1 MYGPDVDWNYA
12 LLGIASMPPL
22 EFGHNQPI
30 DNSAMHSLGSPA
42 PDCSFAREVQ
52 SQVAQMAQPMPGAES
67 MMGMPGV
74 PGADQAISPLVQMIM
89 RMPGH
94 IGLASSFFEALSNFF
109 LPQTDMLSLFDP
121 ANFGLHIDLSGVL
134 PSDHG
139 SIDLSLLPHDAP
151 LLDHLGSADLSSAH
165 SLDLASDKLNL
176 SLGGHSHFLSDHGSA
191 SVSLGS
197 QLNVSGGAAFAN
209 PRFEG
214 AGGLV
219 SGPSLSENFNAN
231 SLASNNR
238 LFSDGA
244 SISSASRSMMA
255 GGPLGG
261 GNLNSAAMPQTNIA
275 SSASSA
281 SAANVTTSVNAGAS
295 NIADNV
301 SAHGSSANNVSY
313 NVFEN
318 LTGNK
323 DVLAANNVSDSYHS
337 TVGNLHGSGS
347 DVVQKATGSAHTA
360 TNGSGT
366 SALNDNPGGL
376 HAKSMTMD
384 GLKVEHLKADAHSQ
398 IADQKIDHRIDHK
411 LDQKLDHKVEHKI
424 ADAKPDHQADAKVE
438 HKIADAKPEHQT
450 EPKVDHKVEHKVE
463 HKTAEHKPEHKA
475 ESTVAHAKPAAN
487 AGPAHAANHTASHAA
502 PSKLAQVKA
511 PVEAAVQPN
520 AIAEQ
525 NVELAQAPAG
535 QDQFGQPL
543 QQDAGATTGAENAAG
558 TDAKVDGQNDG
569 AIDKT
574 NGLNKPGTGLEK
586 SGTMAGAKVYTIRS
600 GDCLW
605 NIAKDQLGDATKWSD
620 IYKMNG
626 DVLGANPSLIRPGT
640 SIQLPGSG
648 AESAGLGNVAHYTVK
663 PGDNLWDIAKN
674 QMGDATKWGDLY
686 KANQEIIGANPSLI
700 QPGQELTIN
709 TGAVDP
715 ASAQLS
721 STGAAGSGTL
731 AQAPVNTGVQMP
743 QGGDINNL
751 AQNAQTGGQF
761 DGQAGGQFE
770 QAAPVAHQAG
780 DMNYQASQF
789 NQSTGPVSMQPA
801 KVLPVQAEP
810 DVIIQP
816 AHAAELSNNGLS
828 PEAADVANLG
838 HDLTSGQ
845 KPVVNTSVG
854 NDLLSMLNKRK

>member
-1 MYGPDVDWNYA
+1 
-12 LLGIASMPPL
+12 MPPL

-42 PDCSFAREVQ
+42 PDCSLAREVQ

-74 PGADQAISPLVQMIM
+74 PGAEQAISPLVQMIM

-121 ANFGLHIDLSGVL
+121 ANFGLHIDLSGIM

-139 SIDLSLLPHDAP
+139 GLDVDLSLLPHDAP

-165 SLDLASDKLNL
+165 SLDLASDRLNL

-191 SVSLGS
+191 SISLGS
-197 QLNVSGGAAFAN
+197 QLNVSGGASFAN

-238 LFSDGA
+238 LFSDGG
-244 SISSASRSMMA
+244 SIASASRSMMA
-255 GGPLGG
+255 GGPAGAG
-261 GNLNSAAMPQTNIA
+261 AASSSALNSAAMPQTNVA
-275 SSASSA
+275 SSA
-281 SAANVTTSVNAGAS
+281 ANANTSVNAGAS
-295 NIADNV
+295 NIEGNV
-301 SAHGSSANNVSY
+301 SAQGSSANNVSY

-337 TVGNLHGSGS
+337 TVGNLHGNGA
-347 DVVQKATGSAHTA
+347 DVMQKATGNAHTA
-360 TNGSGT
+360 TTSSGT
-366 SALNDNPGGL
+366 SALNDNPGGM

-384 GLKVEHLKADAHSQ
+384 GLKVEHMKADAHTQ
-398 IADQKIDHRIDHK
+398 IADHK
-411 LDQKLDHKVEHKI
+411 LDKGLDHKAEAKADHKAEAK
-424 ADAKPDHQADAKVE
+424 ADSKIADAKVE
-438 HKIADAKPEHQT
+438 HKLTDA
-450 EPKVDHKVEHKVE
+450 KVEHKAE
-463 HKTAEHKPEHKA
+463 HKIAEHKPENKPEHKA
-475 ESTVAHAKPAAN
+475 EPKAEATVAHAKPAAN
-487 AGPAHAANHTASHAA
+487 LAANHATSQAPNHATNHTAPA
-502 PSKLAQVKA
+502 KIAQVKA
-511 PVEAAVQPN
+511 PVDAAVQPN
-520 AIAEQ
+520 AIAEE
-525 NVELAQAPAG
+525 NVELAQAPTG

-543 QQDAGATTGAENAAG
+543 QQDAGATAGAENTAG
-558 TDAKVDGQNDG
+558 GDAKVDGQNAD

-574 NGLNKPGTGLEK
+574 NGLNKPGTALEK

-648 AESAGLGNVAHYTVK
+648 AESTGLGNVAHYTVK

-686 KANQEIIGANPSLI
+686 KANQEMIGSNPSLI

-731 AQAPVNTGVQMP
+731 AQAPVSAGAGQMQ
-743 QGGDINNL
+743 QGGDIGSL
-751 AQNAQTGGQF
+751 AQNAQVGGQF

-770 QAAPVAHQAG
+770 QAGAPAAYQAG
-780 DMNYQASQF
+780 DAHYQASQF
-789 NQSTGPVSMQPA
+789 NQASGPVSMQPA
-801 KVLPVQAEP
+801 KVLPAQAEP
-810 DVIIQP
+810 DAIIQP
-816 AHAAELSNNGLS
+816 AHAAELSSTGLS
-828 PEAADVANLG
+828 PEAADIANLG

-845 KPVVNTSVG
+845 KPVVNTSLG